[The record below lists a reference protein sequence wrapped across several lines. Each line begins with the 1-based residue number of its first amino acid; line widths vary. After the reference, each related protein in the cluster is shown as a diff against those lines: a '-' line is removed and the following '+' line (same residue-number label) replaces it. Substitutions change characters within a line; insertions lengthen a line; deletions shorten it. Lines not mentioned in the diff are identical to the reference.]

1 MRQTIELLKKQSI
14 QAGLTSAH
22 MQSMGQQVNG
32 KNGTSEGS
40 PSKRSLNGSHEIG
53 LHHGNGTM
61 QRHHSTDSVCSVN
74 SIDSSCSGQ
83 DKKKK
88 KGWVSSFYAHS
99 FIDTYR
105 VYSEQLRSSFTKAFS
120 RNAKISKTTRQLSLN
135 GSLSESKSSL
145 PPPTPQKLPAKLPS
159 THALPDYGKPPISP
173 TKSPLRQVTLIENGE
188 TRKLLILKQN

>member
-40 PSKRSLNGSHEIG
+40 PSKRSLNGSHEVG
-53 LHHGNGTM
+53 LQNGNGTM
-61 QRHHSTDSVCSVN
+61 QRHHSTDSVCSIN

-88 KGWVSSFYAHS
+88 KGWVSCTNKFAS
-99 FIDTYR
+99 
-105 VYSEQLRSSFTKAFS
+105 
-120 RNAKISKTTRQLSLN
+120 
-135 GSLSESKSSL
+135 
-145 PPPTPQKLPAKLPS
+145 
-159 THALPDYGKPPISP
+159 PD
-173 TKSPLRQVTLIENGE
+173 VD
-188 TRKLLILKQN
+188 